1 MITKRATQRSTLTLT
16 RQFFSNSR
24 KSRVN
29 CSRGESASRS
39 KIRNGCSKWPQIAHV
54 WRRKMQPVAWQ
65 ARWKNTPAMNVLSET
80 SAACAD
86 PVGEELRRCDEHP
99 ELSRFLTQERHPV
112 HLVGVAGSGMSGLAG
127 LLIELGHAVS
137 GSDKATTT
145 ETDRLQRLGLRFY
158 DQHLPDLANRA
169 ELVVFSSAIKDDNPI
184 LRGARNSGKSL
195 VRRAEALAAIM
206 HAKRGI
212 VIAGMHGKT
221 TTSAM
226 TAHVL
231 REGGLHPSHYVGAE
245 IPLLGTNA
253 HWDWRGEFFVT
264 EGDESDGTL
273 RCFRPEHSLIL
284 NIEEEHLDFYADL
297 AAIEKV
303 FEQLIDQTSGTIF
316 YNIDDPNT
324 ARLCAK
330 RNSAVS
336 YGFSENARYR
346 GINVELRDLGS
357 VFCVCRQGQKLGQAT
372 LNVPGEHNVHNALG
386 VIALASELGIPFEK
400 IAASL
405 RKFEHA
411 RRRFEIKYESDRFLL
426 IDDYAHHPTEIRAT
440 LKTARATGRRR
451 VLAMFQP
458 HRYSRTKAL
467 CREFGSAFDE
477 ADRVVVT
484 DVYPASEPPI
494 PGISGQTIVDEMVKR
509 GHRGASYQPR
519 FERVHC
525 DIGNALDVGDFVLS
539 LGAGNIHEQLS
550 ILAADLVIAEKLKAV
565 VGEEG
570 DVRLYEPLSKHTT
583 LRVGGPAQFWVEP
596 RNEKAFADL
605 IRFCRDENLPL
616 FAMGRGS
623 NLLVRDGGIRGV
635 VVHPRGGD
643 FDKIQVNS
651 SEITAGA
658 GVKLREIAYAAR
670 ASNLGGLEWMEG
682 IPGAVG
688 GALRMN
694 AGAMGAQT
702 FEKVV
707 RVRYLDGEGN
717 AHDKNRDELEVHYRH
732 FPLLEQNFAVSAT
745 FRGSPAPR
753 EQIESRLRESQEK
766 RRTTQPI
773 AKSAG
778 CIFKNPEKCPAG
790 KLVDELG
797 LKNSSIG
804 KARVSEVHGNF
815 IVNDGGATATE
826 MLELI
831 DRIKQTARTKRG
843 IELETEVQIVGE
855 PV

>member
-1 MITKRATQRSTLTLT
+1 MRPDAW
-16 RQFFSNSR
+16 SR
-24 KSRVN
+24 
-29 CSRGESASRS
+29 
-39 KIRNGCSKWPQIAHV
+39 P
-54 WRRKMQPVAWQ
+54 
-65 ARWKNTPAMNVLSET
+65 WKNIRLMKLVSEV
-80 SAACAD
+80 D
-86 PVGEELRRCDEHP
+86 LPKL
-99 ELSRFLTQERHPV
+99 LTGERHRI
-112 HLVGVAGSGMSGLAG
+112 HLIGVAGSGMSGIAA
-127 LLIELGHAVS
+127 LLLELGHNVS
-137 GSDKATTT
+137 GSDKVSTL
-145 ETDRLQRLGLRFY
+145 ETDRLQRLGLRFFP
-158 DQHLPDLANRA
+158 QHRA
-169 ELVVFSSAIKDDNPI
+169 EDASDADLIVFSSAIRSDNPI
-184 LRGARNSGKSL
+184 LVSARDSGKPIIL
-195 VRRAEALAAIM
+195 RAEALAVIM
-206 HAKRGI
+206 RAKCGI

-226 TAHVL
+226 VAHVL

-245 IPLLGTNA
+245 IPILGTNA
-253 HWDWRGEFFVT
+253 HWDPRGEHFVA

-273 RCFRPEHSLIL
+273 RCFHPKHALIL
-284 NIEEEHLDFYADL
+284 NIEEEHLDSYPDL

-303 FEQLIDQTSGTIF
+303 FAQLIEQTSGTIF
-316 YNIDDPNT
+316 YNADDANA
-324 ARLCAK
+324 ARLCA
-330 RNSAVS
+330 NHNVAIS
-336 YGFSENARYR
+336 YGFSEGADYR
-346 GINVELRDLGS
+346 GANVELRDFASL
-357 VFCVCRQGQKLGQAT
+357 FCVYRRGQQLGEAV
-372 LNVPGEHNVHNALG
+372 LNVPGRHNVENAVG
-386 VIALASELGIPFEK
+386 VIALGTELGIPFEK
-400 IAASL
+400 IAVSL
-405 RKFEHA
+405 RKFQHA
-411 RRRFEIKYESDRFLL
+411 RRRFEIKYKSDRFLL

-440 LKTARATGRRR
+440 LKTARSIGRKR

-467 CREFGSAFDE
+467 CREFASAFDE

-525 DIGNALDVGDFVLS
+525 DIGNALDVGDLVLS

-702 FEKVV
+702 FE
-707 RVRYLDGEGN
+707 RVTR
-717 AHDKNRDELEVHYRH
+717 
-732 FPLLEQNFAVSAT
+732 
-745 FRGSPAPR
+745 
-753 EQIESRLRESQEK
+753 
-766 RRTTQPI
+766 
-773 AKSAG
+773 
-778 CIFKNPEKCPAG
+778 
-790 KLVDELG
+790 
-797 LKNSSIG
+797 
-804 KARVSEVHGNF
+804 
-815 IVNDGGATATE
+815 
-826 MLELI
+826 I
-831 DRIKQTARTKRG
+831 DRKS
-843 IELETEVQIVGE
+843 
-855 PV
+855 